1 MRPAGFV
8 VVTQGANRPLAPKFI
23 MCEPLRMDIRALRKD
38 LGLSQEAFA
47 TRLGLRSKGHVCELE
62 AGKTPSI
69 RVAIEIEKVSGG
81 RLLATDL
88 NADVAL
94 VAQHLAAND
103 TAPAR
108 KRAA

>member
-1 MRPAGFV
+1 MRPAGFS
-8 VVTQGANRPLAPKFI
+8 VVTQGANRALAHKFI

-47 TRLGLRSKGHVCELE
+47 TCLGLRSKGHVCELE

-81 RLLATDL
+81 RLRATEL

-103 TAPAR
+103 AAPR